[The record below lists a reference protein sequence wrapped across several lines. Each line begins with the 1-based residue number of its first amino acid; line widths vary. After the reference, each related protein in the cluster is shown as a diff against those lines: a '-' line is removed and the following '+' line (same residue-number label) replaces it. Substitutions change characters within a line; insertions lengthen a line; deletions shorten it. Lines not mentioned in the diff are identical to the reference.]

1 MVKPIIT
8 PWRTQ
13 ADLVAVRTQIY
24 STCPEARQRAVSRI
38 MAWKLRGNLPHSV
51 ESTALLVDAVLHHTS
66 RSSNSSADSSFSIRA
81 VYSAAFTRFVTGFC
95 DIGRN
100 KERSLEPSSMLN
112 IAKQIGMPPGFVA
125 LRHEATH
132 DELPST
138 QRLVKAAEHALAW
151 LWDFYWSKLEEPET
165 EERVAR
171 TLPQLKARA
180 KEIFKAYRGSRLQVL
195 KSKKP
200 RDQEEETKATSK
212 NLSRLAEGS
221 RPKMKAV
228 ADTLVEESLLIP
240 SKRALGSPLDGAY
253 LMWDDLLRDVVASD
267 YSFLPTLQQSMLEVL
282 TEREAEGTEHD
293 ANREATCQWL
303 LHMADYT
310 ASASQQT
317 AYSRQ
322 IMTTCCMHH
331 GYWMKWLGKHLLDAS
346 GPDLKEEYQDLF
358 EASQGEH
365 DAGECAEDDAVM
377 QDTCSCAA
385 GDAADALGGV
395 STNRVAKSEGWKLA
409 VIPTGLPIGAI

>member
-13 ADLVAVRTQIY
+13 ADLLAVRSQIY
-24 STCPEARQRAVSRI
+24 STCPEARQCAVSRI

-51 ESTALLVDAVLHHTS
+51 ESTALLVDAILHHS
-66 RSSNSSADSSFSIRA
+66 DSNSSTDPSFSIRA

-138 QRLVKAAEHALAW
+138 QRLVKATEHALAW

-165 EERVAR
+165 EESVAR
-171 TLPQLKARA
+171 ALPELKARA
-180 KEIFKAYRGSRLQVL
+180 KEIFKAYRGSRRQVL

-200 RDQEEETKATSK
+200 RDQAEETKATSK
-212 NLSRLAEGS
+212 NLLRLAEGS
-221 RPKMKAV
+221 RLRMKAV
-228 ADTLVEESLLIP
+228 ADTLVEESLLVP
-240 SKRALGSPLDGAY
+240 SKRVLGSPLDGAY
-253 LMWDDLLRDVVASD
+253 LMWDGLLRDIVASD
-267 YSFLPTLQQSMLEVL
+267 YSFLPALQQSMLEVL
-282 TEREAEGTEHD
+282 AKQESEGTEHD

-303 LHMADYT
+303 LHMTDYT
-310 ASASQQT
+310 ASGRQQT
-317 AYSRQ
+317 AYVRQ
-322 IMTTCCMHH
+322 IITTCCMHN
-331 GYWMKWLGKHLLDAS
+331 GYWMNWLGKRLLDTS
-346 GPDLKEEYQDLF
+346 GSDFREEYQDLF
-358 EASQGEH
+358 EASQGEQE
-365 DAGECAEDDAVM
+365 AGVGAEEDIVM
-377 QDTCSCAA
+377 QDSCAA
-385 GDAADALGGV
+385 GDAPDAIGEV

-409 VIPTGLPIGAI
+409 VIATGLPIGVV